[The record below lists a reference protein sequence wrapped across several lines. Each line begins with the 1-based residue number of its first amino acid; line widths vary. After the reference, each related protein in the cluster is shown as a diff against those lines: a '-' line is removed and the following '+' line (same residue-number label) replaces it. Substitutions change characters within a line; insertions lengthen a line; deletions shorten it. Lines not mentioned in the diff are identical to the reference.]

1 LRKLLALAA
10 LIVAICVAGITAS
23 EARAGTNVYVYCNQ
37 GPYHQSIYC
46 NVTGYLYS
54 PYGLSVSCGG
64 YGCTLAFPY
73 SSSGWGTACGAYGCK
88 SFNFGAGGGAIELHW

>member
-1 LRKLLALAA
+1 MRKLLALLA
-10 LIVAICVAGITAS
+10 LIAAFVIAGITAS
-23 EARAGTNVYVYCNQ
+23 EARAGTNVYVYCQ
-37 GPYHQSIYC
+37 KGGYSIYC

-88 SFNFGAGGGAIELHW
+88 SFNFGAGGGVIGLYWP